1 MNTDSNSMD
10 FFASDIGS
18 DARCFVTTPVYQHS
32 TGCPHLRSNAHYH
45 DHEHEHDHDHEHE
58 QGLKKSEAQ
67 PNKDQLSLQ
76 HVDAIIPEPQSG
88 RDSTPK
94 PFKK

>member
-1 MNTDSNSMD
+1 MK
-10 FFASDIGS
+10 
-18 DARCFVTTPVYQHS
+18 
-32 TGCPHLRSNAHYH
+32 GCPHLHFDPHYH
-45 DHEHEHDHDHEHE
+45 DHDHNHEQDHDNKHKHEH
-58 QGLKKSEAQ
+58 GLKKSEAQ
-67 PNKDQLSLQ
+67 PNEDQLNLQ